1 MAILGHRFYGM
12 ASGIGSHCPDR
23 PGRGHTLAFKPDQL
37 MGVGQPRAGSWGN
50 FLDSFSLCLVIAFP
64 TLRLEILVKKTF
76 AMVRNIMEAFQLGTK
91 ETACRENETFTNL
104 VLKNHFV

>member
-1 MAILGHRFYGM
+1 
-12 ASGIGSHCPDR
+12 
-23 PGRGHTLAFKPDQL
+23 
-37 MGVGQPRAGSWGN
+37 
-50 FLDSFSLCLVIAFP
+50 
-64 TLRLEILVKKTF
+64 VKKTF